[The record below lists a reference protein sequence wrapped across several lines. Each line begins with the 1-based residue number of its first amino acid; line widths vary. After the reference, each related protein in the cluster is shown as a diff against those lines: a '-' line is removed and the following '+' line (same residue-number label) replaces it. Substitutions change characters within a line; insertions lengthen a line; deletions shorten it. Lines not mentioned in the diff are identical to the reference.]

1 MPVTPTLNPTT
12 GSPVLRRVALIAGLP
27 LIGAATVAG
36 TYRGNEVVVAA
47 AWLALS
53 VGGVLFVRPVIG
65 VAIMTAAFILA
76 AYPTVFQ
83 ALGVLTVNNLIGM
96 VLLGLLVA
104 RIIETRD
111 FSFLRLKQIRIL
123 MLIGV
128 LLLIGTYVAQWQF
141 PLLEASVGK
150 TRVLDK
156 TARYGHD
163 FMNRLIFLVFFCAF
177 VQSRRDVK
185 LMFVIFMLALYAAVP
200 SALYNWMTGQL
211 LRGFRAASSVTAG
224 SNPNRLG
231 MICLMEMALFWY
243 WARLRPNV
251 LRQGIAMAAM
261 MGCVLVLMA
270 TGSRSGILGL
280 GLLGILLQ
288 TGPRQHRVP
297 PPQIAMMALV
307 GVVAV
312 GSLVPREAWER
323 MIRFNAEKG
332 EVGASST
339 RMREETLE
347 RAWEIAGD
355 YPLFGVG
362 LGNFREVSRQ
372 IYFDDYYR
380 PPHNSY
386 LWALSEGGV
395 FVLAAYGLLFWVTW
409 KDLRHIRSVAHRDPE
424 IEVWASAMRVVFL
437 LFFFY
442 SGFADLWVNP
452 ICYVLLG
459 LVATT
464 RRYVDTLPEVAP
476 AVTLPVAPR
485 RMIGRAA

>member
-1 MPVTPTLNPTT
+1 
-12 GSPVLRRVALIAGLP
+12 
-27 LIGAATVAG
+27 
-36 TYRGNEVVVAA
+36 
-47 AWLALS
+47 
-53 VGGVLFVRPVIG
+53 
-65 VAIMTAAFILA
+65 
-76 AYPTVFQ
+76 
-83 ALGVLTVNNLIGM
+83 
-96 VLLGLLVA
+96 
-104 RIIETRD
+104 
-111 FSFLRLKQIRIL
+111 
-123 MLIGV
+123 
-128 LLLIGTYVAQWQF
+128 
-141 PLLEASVGK
+141 
-150 TRVLDK
+150 
-156 TARYGHD
+156 
-163 FMNRLIFLVFFCAF
+163 
-177 VQSRRDVK
+177 
-185 LMFVIFMLALYAAVP
+185 
-200 SALYNWMTGQL
+200 L

-243 WARLRPNV
+243 WARLRPGV
-251 LRQGIAMAAM
+251 IRQGIAMAAM

-288 TGPRQHRVP
+288 TGPRKHRVP
-297 PPQIAMMALV
+297 APQIALMVAV

-312 GSLVPREAWER
+312 ASLVPREAWER

-339 RMREETLE
+339 KMREETLE
-347 RAWEIAGD
+347 RAWQIAGD

-409 KDLRHIRSVAHRDPE
+409 KDLRHIRRVAHRDPE

-476 AVTLPVAPR
+476 AAAIPVAPQR
-485 RMIGRAA
+485 IGRAA